1 MQKVLAAQNSGTVSS
16 DATDAAGSANAS
28 RAASWGKQS
37 GRLGRADPLTPPEV
51 RSGGGTQ
58 VPPGAIPV
66 GMAALQTPDWVLARG
81 ETRRGA
87 G

>member
-1 MQKVLAAQNSGTVSS
+1 MSS
-16 DATDAAGSANAS
+16 
-28 RAASWGKQS
+28 
-37 GRLGRADPLTPPEV
+37 DPLTPPASV

-81 ETRRGA
+81 ETSARRGA
-87 G
+87 D